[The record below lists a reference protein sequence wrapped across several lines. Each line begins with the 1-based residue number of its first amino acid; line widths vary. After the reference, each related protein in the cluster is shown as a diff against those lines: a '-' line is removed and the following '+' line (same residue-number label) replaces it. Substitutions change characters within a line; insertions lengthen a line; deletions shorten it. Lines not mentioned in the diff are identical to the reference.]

1 MLPGGV
7 RSATTTGTLG
17 APSSGCGAW
26 LDPGRFLGLRMSLD
40 VRAVRSTRATDPR
53 PTDSRWGF
61 QPVELPGRR
70 TRLAVGGTPL

>member
-1 MLPGGV
+1 
-7 RSATTTGTLG
+7 
-17 APSSGCGAW
+17 
-26 LDPGRFLGLRMSLD
+26 MSLD